1 MTFELKPLPYDE
13 SALEPHI
20 SAQTLSY
27 HYGKHH
33 AGYVKKLNNAIENT
47 DYSGLGLEEI
57 IKKSH
62 ADEDASVFNNAAQV
76 WNHDRYWES
85 MSPTPSAKPTGDF
98 MKAIEKD
105 FGSFDAMV
113 DKLKSAA
120 ASLFGS
126 GWVWLVHDGGQLR
139 IVGTSNAETPIAEGT
154 DALLTI
160 DVWEHA
166 YYLDFQNDR
175 PSYIDVYFDK
185 LVDWSHAEKA
195 FNDLNA

>member
-1 MTFELKPLPYDE
+1 MSFELKSLPYEQD
-13 SALEPHI
+13 ALEPHI
-20 SAQTLSY
+20 SAKTLSY

-33 AGYVKKLNNAIENT
+33 AGYVKKLNNAIEGT
-47 DYSGLGLEEI
+47 DYAGLDLEDV

-62 ADEDASVFNNAAQV
+62 AEKNASVFNNAAQV
-76 WNHDRYWES
+76 YNHDRYWES
-85 MSPTPSAKPTGDF
+85 MSPAPSGKPSGDF
-98 MKAIEKD
+98 LKAIED
-105 FGSFDAMV
+105 SFGSFDKMV
-113 DKLKSAA
+113 DELKSSA

-126 GWVWLVHDGGQLR
+126 GWVWLAMEDGKLS

-154 DALLTI
+154 EALLTI

-185 LVDWSHAEKA
+185 LVDWGQAEKV
-195 FNDLNA
+195 FNKLNG